1 MGSFMNSNLC
11 LIGEHLLMRNK
22 LLTVVFALVVFTYAV
37 ITLINQQI
45 TLNRYKETEAKLTE
59 QIEKENKY
67 KDELIATKDN
77 VNSEEFIEQMA
88 REKLDMYLPT
98 EKVYVDTGM

>member
-1 MGSFMNSNLC
+1 MNWRDIIPMKKTIFSF
-11 LIGEHLLMRNK
+11 LI
-22 LLTVVFALVVFTYAV
+22 FIAICTYAA

-45 TLNRYKETEAKLTE
+45 TLNRYSEDQAKLTKQIQEE
-59 QIEKENKY
+59 QNY
-67 KDELIATKDN
+67 KDELIAKKDN

>member
-1 MGSFMNSNLC
+1 
-11 LIGEHLLMRNK
+11 MRK
-22 LLTVVFALVVFTYAV
+22 KIIKILFFIILGVYAC

-45 TLNRYKETEAKLTE
+45 ALNRYNENQAELSKQIEEETEHN
-59 QIEKENKY
+59 KE
-67 KDELIATKDN
+67 LVAIKDN

>member
-1 MGSFMNSNLC
+1 MKKRIISF
-11 LIGEHLLMRNK
+11 LM
-22 LLTVVFALVVFTYAV
+22 FLVICTYAV

-45 TLNRYKETEAKLTE
+45 TINRYKENQAKLTKQIQEE
-59 QIEKENKY
+59 QNY
-67 KDELIATKDN
+67 KDELIAKKDN

>member
-1 MGSFMNSNLC
+1 MKKKIFSFILFVAVC
-11 LIGEHLLMRNK
+11 
-22 LLTVVFALVVFTYAV
+22 TYAT

-45 TLNRYKETEAKLTE
+45 ILNRYNEDQAKLTKQIQEE
-59 QIEKENKY
+59 QNY
-67 KDELIATKDN
+67 KDELIAKKDN

-98 EKVYVDTGM
+98 EKVYIDTGM

>member
-1 MGSFMNSNLC
+1 MKRRVLS
-11 LIGEHLLMRNK
+11 LL
-22 LLTVVFALVVFTYAV
+22 LFLVICTYAV

-45 TLNRYKETEAKLTE
+45 TLNRYNENQAKLIK
-59 QIEKENKY
+59 QIQEEKDY
-67 KDELIATKDN
+67 KEELVAQKDN

-98 EKVYVDTGM
+98 EKVYIDTGM

>member
-1 MGSFMNSNLC
+1 MKRRVLS
-11 LIGEHLLMRNK
+11 LLM
-22 LLTVVFALVVFTYAV
+22 FLVICTYAV

-45 TLNRYKETEAKLTE
+45 TLNRYNENQAKLIK
-59 QIEKENKY
+59 QIQEEKDY
-67 KDELIATKDN
+67 KEELVAQKDN

-98 EKVYVDTGM
+98 EKVYIDTGM

>member
-1 MGSFMNSNLC
+1 MKKK
-11 LIGEHLLMRNK
+11 LITILLFVAI
-22 LLTVVFALVVFTYAV
+22 TTYAV

-45 TLNRYKETEAKLTE
+45 TLNRYSEEQAKLTA
-59 QIEKENKY
+59 QIEEENEHKE
-67 KDELIATKDN
+67 ELIATKDS

-98 EKVYVDTGM
+98 ERVYIDAGM

>member
-1 MGSFMNSNLC
+1 MKKRVLSF
-11 LIGEHLLMRNK
+11 LMF
-22 LLTVVFALVVFTYAV
+22 LAICTYAV

-45 TLNRYKETEAKLTE
+45 TLNRYNENQAKLIK
-59 QIEKENKY
+59 QIQEEKEY
-67 KDELIATKDN
+67 KEELVAQKDN

-98 EKVYVDTGM
+98 EKVYIDTGM